1 MKVNNIAISLL
12 NRNNKVKTNPLR
24 NNQISFAR
32 SWEEHQSWG
41 VRVDGQYPTVK
52 LFSFPDA
59 KKVSIEINGD
69 TPNKKVFELDKKPDG
84 IFEKTLQKGDIK
96 AGDKYQFIIED
107 KNGNIEK
114 VKDPYSFMQPTLL
127 GPSVAYNQG
136 AYKWGDFDWQAKNN
150 PNRIS
155 RLASANNSYLNINQA
170 RIYEL
175 HVPTLT
181 KKGNF
186 EAAKGELKRIKDL
199 GFNAIEIMPVENTYS
214 FNWGYDGVDKFSPA
228 TYMGGADKLKDLI
241 NEAHKTGLNVIMDMV
256 PNHIGVDGSQFKK
269 TGPYNGGNTPWGDA
283 FNYEGENSRYVRDFI
298 VNAALNWLHNYH
310 CDGLRLDMTKF
321 MNSDTTM
328 QQIAAEV
335 NYHFPNAFLIA
346 EDARNNVS
354 VRGDDYWHDWWQPH
368 DERVTIPLK
377 PHEFGMG
384 ENEQV
389 HNQRI
394 DDIQNGKVTLAR
406 LGYDSEW
413 DFHYYHTLSKIA
425 YGEVDLDALERAIFD
440 SSNRV
445 KYSASHDEIG
455 NMDGTRP
462 IAKYMVPLLK
472 LNENVYLDDNDIQRA
487 HDYVEMKGSGFP
499 FETALDIVKSQKVQ
513 QVSMKLAQLVQ
524 QDKITENMS
533 NSNSYFNKNVLP
545 ELCISSTSFITPKK
559 VVSAFKDATSIYK
572 AIETLRY
579 FTPGPVMT
587 FQGEENIQMTKFNF
601 FRQFDSIKDESY
613 LYTEKGYPY
622 GLKAYQES
630 ILGNI
635 DYGADGIDRMN
646 MFEKLTH
653 DLNKLKSEAPAL
665 ISGKILLQDTVKH
678 NQNPTIALHSRDE
691 KTGSEAFIISNFSNL
706 DYPVYEIEFPC
717 GEWREAINTNN
728 KKYGGTNTCQ
738 NTKTVFGY
746 GDKYGQKIKTKI
758 ALPAKSS
765 LIFIKK

>member
-1 MKVNNIAISLL
+1 MKVNKIGL
-12 NRNNKVKTNPLR
+12 NSYYKNNKVKTIQSKNNP
-24 NNQISFAR
+24 ISFTR
-32 SWEEHQSWG
+32 SWQEHQSWG
-41 VRVDGQYPTVK
+41 VRIDGDMPTVK

-59 KKVSIEINGD
+59 KKVSIEVNGD
-69 TPNKKVFELDKKPDG
+69 TKDKKVFELDKKSDG

-114 VKDPYSFMQPTLL
+114 VKDPYSFSQPTLL
-127 GPSVAYNQG
+127 GPSLVYNQG
-136 AYKWGDFDWQAKNN
+136 AYKWTDHDWQTKNN

-155 RLASANNSYLNINQA
+155 RLASDDNSYLSINQA

-175 HVPTLT
+175 HIPTLT
-181 KKGNF
+181 KKGDF
-186 EAAKGELKRIKDL
+186 ETAKGELQRIKDL

-214 FNWGYDGVDKFSPA
+214 FNWGYDGVDKFAPA
-228 TYMGGADKLKDLI
+228 TYMGGADKLKDFI
-241 NEAHKTGLNVIMDMV
+241 NEAHNTGLNVIMDMV
-256 PNHIGVDGSQFKK
+256 PNHIGVDGSQFRK
-269 TGPYNGGNTPWGDA
+269 TAPYNGGDTPWGDA
-283 FNYEGENSRYVRDFI
+283 FNFEGENSRYVRDFI
-298 VNAALNWLHNYH
+298 VNVALNWLHNYH

-335 NYHFPNAFLIA
+335 NYHFPEAFLIA
-346 EDARNNVS
+346 EDARSNIS

-368 DERVTIPLK
+368 DQRVSIPLQ
-377 PHEFGMG
+377 PHEFGYG
-384 ENEQV
+384 QDEIV

-425 YGEVDLDALERAIFD
+425 YGEADLDALERAIFD

-472 LNENVYLDDNDIQRA
+472 LNENVYLDENDLQRA
-487 HDYVEMKGSGFP
+487 RDYADMKGSGFSY
-499 FETALDIVKSQKVQ
+499 EAALDIVKSQKVQ

-524 QDKITENMS
+524 QDKITENMP
-533 NSNSYFNKNVLP
+533 NSNTYFNKNVLP
-545 ELCISSTSFITPKK
+545 ELCISSSSFITPKK
-559 VVSAFKDATSIYK
+559 VVCAFNDATSIYRT
-572 AIETLRY
+572 IEALRY

-622 GLKAYQES
+622 GLKAYQDS

-635 DYGADGIDRMN
+635 NYGFDGRDRMDK
-646 MFEKLTH
+646 FENLIL
-653 DLNKLKSEAPAL
+653 DLNLLKSSTPAL
-665 ISGKILLQDTVKH
+665 SVGKILLQDTIKH
-678 NQNPTIALHSRDE
+678 YQNPTIALHSKDD
-691 KTGSEAFIISNFSNL
+691 KTGSEAFIVSNFSNL
-706 DYPVYEIEFPC
+706 DYPIYEIEFPY
-717 GEWREAINTNN
+717 GEWQEVINTNN
-728 KKYGGTNTCQ
+728 QKYGGNNTCQ
-738 NTKTVFGY
+738 NNKTVFGY
-746 GDKYGQKIKTKI
+746 GDKYGQKIKSKI

-765 LIFIKK
+765 VIFVKK